1 MRTYEI
7 GEVLNIEGK
16 NYEVVE
22 GSANT
27 FYNACGKCAFCK
39 NPGECL
45 ISKYSDLM
53 GNCAS
58 QRRSDRKDVHYVEST
73 KEATVFYPEKTNNN
87 YMAEASNDSHSQTTD
102 NHIGVCEITTEE
114 PKQTV
119 GAPSL
124 NVVRA
129 KDLNGNDVEGVLII
143 TEDGSK
149 FIMPYGAKV
158 LMDGSCNL
166 IQFNN
171 ETLSYLTPYRDANG
185 KQIYTG
191 DRLMVTVISNGNLKD
206 YTTSI
211 VEAKKNGVVPLFYKN
226 GTDEHASE
234 VAISDNTVI
243 NGIVMD
249 DK

>member
-73 KEATVFYPEKTNNN
+73 KEATVFYPAFYYN
-87 YMAEASNDSHSQTTD
+87 
-102 NHIGVCEITTEE
+102 ILCF
-114 PKQTV
+114 
-119 GAPSL
+119 
-124 NVVRA
+124 VRFYVA
-129 KDLNGNDVEGVLII
+129 FAGND
-143 TEDGSK
+143 
-149 FIMPYGAKV
+149 
-158 LMDGSCNL
+158 
-166 IQFNN
+166 
-171 ETLSYLTPYRDANG
+171 R
-185 KQIYTG
+185 
-191 DRLMVTVISNGNLKD
+191 
-206 YTTSI
+206 
-211 VEAKKNGVVPLFYKN
+211 KKTYQ
-226 GTDEHASE
+226 
-234 VAISDNTVI
+234 
-243 NGIVMD
+243 
-249 DK
+249 